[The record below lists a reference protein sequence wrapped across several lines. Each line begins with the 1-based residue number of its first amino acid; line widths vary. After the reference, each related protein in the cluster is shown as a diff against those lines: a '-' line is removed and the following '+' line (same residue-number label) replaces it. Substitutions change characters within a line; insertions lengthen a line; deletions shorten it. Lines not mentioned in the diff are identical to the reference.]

1 MTLKST
7 TRISQTMASPASN
20 VVVIFQSLSGH
31 NCQQAFVD
39 DSRLELGA
47 AVAREFGEHDG
58 HGIHQGTI
66 TSRNFSSGVR
76 TYTITYADG
85 DIEELSVADTFSLIL
100 FHGKHFPGARSPEPG
115 ARSHQEP
122 PSPTQSPQPPSPG
135 ARSPEPGAR
144 SHQEPPGATE
154 SNPVTRSHRVQ
165 PRHHEP
171 ESDDQQEEPAHDDLP
186 PPADVNMSPFTW
198 GALEGEEFIVM
209 VNEIYEIVVYWGKH
223 LFLVPNGPQGRAF
236 LAEKTKLLQ
245 AFAAAWPMERIAF
258 RALAIMDHLLL

>member
-1 MTLKST
+1 MCLCPQQNYK
-7 TRISQTMASPASN
+7 ASN
-20 VVVIFQSLSGH
+20 EKVLLKHWRESHSDLEIDDEDLANHGITRFQRCGCCAFIFQSLSGH

-47 AVAREFGEHDG
+47 AVAREFGEHGG

-122 PSPTQSPQPPSPG
+122 PSPTQSPNHRVQ
-135 ARSPEPGAR
+135 EPGAR
-144 SHQEPPGATE
+144 NQEPGATRSQEPPGA
-154 SNPVTRSHRVQ
+154 TRSHRVQ
-165 PRHHEP
+165 PRHQEP
-171 ESDDQQEEPAHDDLP
+171 PSPTP
-186 PPADVNMSPFTW
+186 PPRARVRRPAG
-198 GALEGEEFIVM
+198 GAC
-209 VNEIYEIVVYWGKH
+209 
-223 LFLVPNGPQGRAF
+223 PRRSSTPS
-236 LAEKTKLLQ
+236 
-245 AFAAAWPMERIAF
+245 
-258 RALAIMDHLLL
+258 